1 MAEILSST
9 YVACAVSD
17 LRKPG
22 GLKWCADLRIR
33 LHQRIFGQGVAFVR
47 LTNDRYFPLAVF
59 VGFWPF
65 IPFFDGI
72 KSACCSSVRQTVALC
87 SAIRFLS
94 LQPFVIRFSFPA
106 LPPSH
111 HHCYPYR
118 RPLFPLK
125 HHQTPPLFPRLNAS
139 FPPHASRSSACSC
152 TISNSSSLKTIRH
165 RVVLLSSSS
174 RNLACEICEMPSS

>member
-1 MAEILSST
+1 MAEIPSSIH
-9 YVACAVSD
+9 VACAVSD

-72 KSACCSSVRQTVALC
+72 KIGLLQLRQTDRGALI
-87 SAIRFLS
+87 SDPLSFLTT
-94 LQPFVIRFSFPA
+94 LR
-106 LPPSH
+106 H
-111 HHCYPYR
+111 
-118 RPLFPLK
+118 PLF
-125 HHQTPPLFPRLNAS
+125 FPSFAS
-139 FPPHASRSSACSC
+139 FSPS
-152 TISNSSSLKTIRH
+152 
-165 RVVLLSSSS
+165 LLSVSPTPFS
-174 RNLACEICEMPSS
+174 P